1 MAPASVVTVGRRDR
15 HHFCRNGVKRVTMD
29 SGERGR
35 DDEEIY
41 ALLDD
46 DYARRILVETHED
59 ARSAEAL
66 SEACGASE
74 STIYRRVERLRERD
88 LLEGIQRLDPGGH
101 HHEVYA
107 ARLERVT
114 IELTDDGFVVEVDRR
129 EENAADRF
137 TRLYEELSG

>member
-1 MAPASVVTVGRRDR
+1 
-15 HHFCRNGVKRVTMD
+15 MD
-29 SGERGR
+29 SGEPAG
-35 DDEEIY
+35 DEEEIY

-46 DYARRILVETHED
+46 DYARRILIETYED

-66 SEACGASE
+66 SEACDASE

-88 LLEGIQRLDPGGH
+88 LLEGVQRLDPGGH

-114 IELTDDGFVVEVDRR
+114 VELTGNGFVVEVERS
-129 EENAADRF
+129 EETTADRF

>member
-1 MAPASVVTVGRRDR
+1 MS
-15 HHFCRNGVKRVTMD
+15 
-29 SGERGR
+29 SGERRGE
-35 DDEEIY
+35 DEGIY

-46 DYARRILVETHED
+46 DYARRILVETYED
-59 ARSAEAL
+59 PRSAEAL
-66 SEACGASE
+66 SDACDASE

-88 LLEGIQRLDPGGH
+88 LVEGIQRLDPGGH

-114 IELTDDGFVVEVDRR
+114 VELTENGFVVEIDRT
-129 EENAADRF
+129 EETAADRF